1 MWDSENMIKTIRN
14 LVLIFVILVML
25 GFSLMVLSCTIP
37 TDNAYASFSQD
48 DVLSDGLYPML
59 IPGYQS
65 TELDMYTD
73 SKILSEVSYYNRSQS
88 LISNSMRNYGTKGKN
103 FDKFIKGEENVF
115 QDHPHY
121 WCGNLAVLRP
131 LFYFIDYNSF
141 RVLEL
146 FFELIMVLAILRQ
159 MIERNLKKFIVPFLL
174 ALFLIHPETIGM
186 TIQYSVVFNIMV
198 ILVYAL
204 LRFNDALFEGNR
216 FFYYFLTIG
225 MATSFLDLL
234 TYPLVSFAVPM
245 TFYLLL
251 ERNRSNLKD
260 NVMKFILFG
269 LTWSIG
275 YVGMWASK
283 WVISSIL
290 LNENIVAYSLNKLL
304 FRTSNVEFA
313 RMDAILMNLSVYRHK
328 SYLIIFALI
337 AIYYAKRFID
347 LKERISL
354 GNLKGALPFLLVAM
368 LPFVWYLFASNH
380 SYIHFWFTYREL
392 VIFFFAILCT
402 LELVIEK
409 YDVSDDDKF
418 L

>member
-1 MWDSENMIKTIRN
+1 
-14 LVLIFVILVML
+14 
-25 GFSLMVLSCTIP
+25 
-37 TDNAYASFSQD
+37 
-48 DVLSDGLYPML
+48 
-59 IPGYQS
+59 
-65 TELDMYTD
+65 
-73 SKILSEVSYYNRSQS
+73 
-88 LISNSMRNYGTKGKN
+88 
-103 FDKFIKGEENVF
+103 
-115 QDHPHY
+115 
-121 WCGNLAVLRP
+121 
-131 LFYFIDYNSF
+131 
-141 RVLEL
+141 
-146 FFELIMVLAILRQ
+146 
-159 MIERNLKKFIVPFLL
+159 
-174 ALFLIHPETIGM
+174 
-186 TIQYSVVFNIMV
+186 
-198 ILVYAL
+198 
-204 LRFNDALFEGNR
+204 
-216 FFYYFLTIG
+216 

-409 YDVSDDDKF
+409 YDVSDADG
-418 L
+418 LS